1 MSILVRFVSNDM
13 KESIMNRFL
22 ATTALVML
30 MGAAPALAQ
39 SPDTPARRRKSLR
52 MQAPMQ
58 PESPSAIPSE
68 PNMKAPDQSS
78 EAKPILPDQSAKSLD
93 KPLEQSAQFLNEQKA
108 DDILA
113 STIIGKSAVNSQDEA
128 IGDVNDLVTDRSGK
142 ILAALI
148 GVGGFLGIGEKDVA
162 VRFED
167 LKLARDENNNTKVVL
182 NVSKERSRLRP
193 TTRRWTSSPWWKARP
208 RATEDHQD
216 LLEPRG
222 SSARKPGGLER
233 SPGFVRSV
241 GLLERDF
248 VVELLVEGAAASTAK
263 RARASEISAGSAGR
277 LARLAAAALAAVEHG
292 ELRVEALQHH
302 FGRVAVLAGLVLP
315 FPRLQLALDV
325 DLRALLQILLGHAA
339 ERLAEDDH
347 AVPLGALLALA
358 ARLVAPAFAR
368 RHAQIDD
375 GAAILRVTDF
385 GIGSEVAYENDFVD

>member
-1 MSILVRFVSNDM
+1 
-13 KESIMNRFL
+13 MNRFL

-39 SPDTPARRRKSLR
+39 SPDTPSSPPQEPGI
-52 MQAPMQ
+52 QAPMQ

-167 LKLARDENNNTKVVL
+167 LKLTRDGNNNAKVVL
-182 NVSKERSRLRP
+182 NVSKETL
-193 TTRRWTSSPWWKARP
+193 A
-208 RATEDHQD
+208 
-216 LLEPRG
+216 
-222 SSARKPGGLER
+222 SAPDYKTLDEQP
-233 SPGFVRSV
+233 
-241 GLLERDF
+241 
-248 VVELLVEGAAASTAK
+248 VVE
-263 RARASEISAGSAGR
+263 GSAKSD
-277 LARLAAAALAAVEHG
+277 E
-292 ELRVEALQHH
+292 
-302 FGRVAVLAGLVLP
+302 
-315 FPRLQLALDV
+315 
-325 DLRALLQILLGHAA
+325 
-339 ERLAEDDH
+339 
-347 AVPLGALLALA
+347 
-358 ARLVAPAFAR
+358 
-368 RHAQIDD
+368 
-375 GAAILRVTDF
+375 TTKT
-385 GIGSEVAYENDFVD
+385 Y